1 MMDNKKGGFFYTLFR
16 GINTLRL
23 IIINILFFT
32 LLFMFISAINKYG
45 KDSPAKQTVP
55 AADSVLMITPSGRLT
70 EKSSSILWSDYLL
83 ENSYKEVLLT
93 DITDALKHAA
103 YDRRITSV
111 FMDLS
116 GLYGVSSGCFSEL
129 KAALNEYKKSGKPL
143 AVFSDSYRIGTYY
156 IASFADSIYL
166 DPLGEVNLTGF
177 YTESLFYGGMEEKL
191 GIRWNVIQAGA
202 YKGMAETY
210 SRTGMSENVKQNYRL
225 VFQNLWET
233 YTTEIAANRN
243 IPKEALVA
251 FVDNYTG
258 ALQQSN
264 GSAAEAA
271 LAAQLITHTA
281 SYDETGAALGLCD
294 EMYYPVSGRLISY
307 LDYNKSFSKTERS
320 NKIGLIYIDG
330 AITSTAANKTGQAV
344 SSDLQD
350 LFNEAAS
357 DDSVK
362 AVVVRIDSGGGEVF
376 ASEEIRRNVEWLSK
390 KIGKKV
396 IVSMGSVA
404 ASGAYWIAS
413 SADYIFSSPYTITGS
428 IGVLAVMPVVQTM
441 LKDYFGI
448 YSDGIG
454 ATANRPYSLFKELS
468 TSERE
473 QAELEI
479 AHTYRVFLETVSK
492 GRNIPV
498 ETLEELAQGK
508 VYTGI
513 QARDI
518 QLVDEIGGLSE
529 AFVYAAAS
537 CGIAEKYSV
546 KIIQPEL
553 PFKEEILKNLL
564 TKDARIHTLGDLLM
578 LYDFTRLRSKKG
590 YYVYTPIRPL
600 FED

>member
-1 MMDNKKGGFFYTLFR
+1 MNNKKGGFFRTLFR

-23 IIINILFFT
+23 IIINIVFFT
-32 LLFMFISAINKYG
+32 LFFMVISAMNKYS
-45 KDSPAKQTVP
+45 KDAPAKQAVP
-55 AADSVLMITPSGRLT
+55 PADSVLMITPSGRLT
-70 EKSSSILWSDYLL
+70 EKSRSVLLSDYLL
-83 ENSYKEVLLT
+83 ENRYEEVLLT

-116 GLYGVSSGCFSEL
+116 NLYGVPSGCFSEL

-202 YKGMAETY
+202 YKSMAETY
-210 SRTGMSENVKQNYRL
+210 SRTGMSENVKQNYRR
-225 VFQNLWET
+225 VFQDLWDT
-233 YTTEIAANRN
+233 YLTDITENRK
-243 IPKEALVA
+243 ISKELVTA
-251 FVDNYTG
+251 FTEDYTG
-258 ALQQSN
+258 ALRKSRGN
-264 GSAAEAA
+264 AAEAA
-271 LAAQLITHTA
+271 LTAQLITHTA

-294 EMYYPVSGRLISY
+294 ETYYPDSKRLISY
-307 LDYNKSFSKTERS
+307 LDYNKSFNKTERS

-330 AITSTAANKTGQAV
+330 AITSTASNTAEQAV

-357 DDSVK
+357 DDSIK
-362 AVVVRIDSGGGEVF
+362 AVVLRINSGGGEVF
-376 ASEEIRRNVEWLSK
+376 ASEDIRRNVEWLSK

-396 IVSMGSVA
+396 VVSMGSVA

-428 IGVLAVMPVVQTM
+428 IGVLAVMPTVQTM
-441 LKDYFGI
+441 LKEYFGI
-448 YSDGIG
+448 SSDGIG
-454 ATANRPYSLFKELS
+454 ITANRPYSLFKELS
-468 TSERE
+468 ASERE

-479 AHTYRVFLETVSK
+479 AHTYRIFLETVSK

-508 VYTGI
+508 VYAGS
-513 QARDI
+513 QAQSI

-529 AFVYAAAS
+529 AFFHAAAS
-537 CGIAEKYSV
+537 CGIAENYSV
-546 KIIQPEL
+546 KVIQPQL
-553 PFKEEILKNLL
+553 PFREELLKSLL
-564 TKDARIHTLGDLLM
+564 TKDARIYTLSDLLM
-578 LYDFTRLRSKKG
+578 LYDLAQLKSKKG
-590 YYVYTPIRPL
+590 YYVYTPITPL
-600 FED
+600 FEE